1 MKQQFSSFSRRLGS
15 GSGINRLMTDLGSA
29 MAAGDIIMMGG
40 GNPGMVPEITAAV
53 QRRLMEIAGSD
64 TATMQFASIYD
75 GPHGSASFRESLA
88 EMLSERFGWSVTSS
102 NIALTNGSQSAFF
115 ALFNMLAGGF
125 DSIPGIEDT
134 VFDPAHRKILLPL
147 TPEYIGYADVGVGDD
162 MFVSVRPLIDRYEP
176 SRFKYRM
183 DFDSL
188 PINESYC
195 DPSIGAICLSRPTNP
210 SGNVVTDEELS
221 RLDALARLHDIPLII
236 DGAYGLPF
244 PGQLYIPAKP
254 HWNEN
259 TILCLSLSKLGL
271 PALRTGIVIA
281 SAEIVDALASVTAI
295 TGLAPGSAGAAIAE
309 PWVEDGSLIDFGSS
323 IIEPFYRDRRDRA
336 LAAFETHFDG
346 IDYALHDPE
355 GAMFLWLW
363 LPSLPISAQLLYERL
378 KARGVL
384 VVPGQYFFPGLAE
397 PWDHTQACLRLT
409 YSQDPAAVAEGIAI
423 IADEVR
429 TLTDLA

>member
-1 MKQQFSSFSRRLGS
+1 MARVFSSFSRRLGS

-29 MAAGDIIMMGG
+29 MASGDLIMMGG
-40 GNPGMVPEITAAV
+40 GNPGMIPEITAAV
-53 QRRLMEIAGSD
+53 QKRLLEIASSD
-64 TATMQFASIYD
+64 DASVRFAGIYD
-75 GPHGSASFRESLA
+75 GPHGSVSFRRELA
-88 EMLSERFGWSVTSS
+88 AMLRRRYDWPLTEQ

-125 DSIPGIEDT
+125 DGLNPEIADET
-134 VFDPAHRKILLPL
+134 PARKILLPM

-162 MFVSVRPLIDRYEP
+162 MFVSVRPIIDQYAP
-176 SRFKYRM
+176 HRFKYRI

-188 PINESYC
+188 PINESWC
-195 DPSIGAICLSRPTNP
+195 DPTIGAICLSRPTNP
-210 SGNVVTDEELS
+210 SGNVVTDAELLH
-221 RLDALARLHDIPLII
+221 LDALARTHDIPLII

-244 PGQLYIPAKP
+244 PGQLYTPVEP

-281 SAEIVDALASVTAI
+281 DEAVIDALASVTAV

-309 PWVEDGSLIDFGSS
+309 PWLADDSLLDFGAE
-323 IIEPFYRDRRDRA
+323 IIEPFYRGKRDRA
-336 LAAFETHFDG
+336 LAAFEQHFDG
-346 IDYALHDPE
+346 INYVIHDPE

-363 LPSLPISAQLLYERL
+363 LPELPVTAHEFYERL
-378 KARGVL
+378 KTRGVL
-384 VVPGQYFFPGLAE
+384 VVPGHYFFPGLAE
-397 PWDHTQACLRLT
+397 PWTHAEQCLRLT
-409 YSQDPAAVAEGIAI
+409 YSQDDEAIARGIGI

-429 TLTDLA
+429 ALSA